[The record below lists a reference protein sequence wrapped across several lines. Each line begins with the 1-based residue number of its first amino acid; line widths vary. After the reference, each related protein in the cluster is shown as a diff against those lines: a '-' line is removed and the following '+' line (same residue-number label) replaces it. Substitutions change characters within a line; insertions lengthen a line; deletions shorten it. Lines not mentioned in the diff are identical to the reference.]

1 MLEIMFRDFTDED
14 QDSFISAM
22 SWDGK
27 ERMDSRKYKIVLSE
41 LLFLARHSN
50 SDYVCLAADIYQD
63 YDYIDTIYCFS
74 DKYSTRGVFRI
85 MADGQYIRI
94 GDLY

>member
-1 MLEIMFRDFTDED
+1 MLEINFRDFVAED
-14 QDSFISAM
+14 RECFITSM
-22 SWDGK
+22 SWDGE

-41 LLFLARHSN
+41 LLFFARHSH
-50 SDYVCLAADIYQD
+50 SDYVSLAADVYQD

-85 MADGQYIRI
+85 MAHGQYIRM